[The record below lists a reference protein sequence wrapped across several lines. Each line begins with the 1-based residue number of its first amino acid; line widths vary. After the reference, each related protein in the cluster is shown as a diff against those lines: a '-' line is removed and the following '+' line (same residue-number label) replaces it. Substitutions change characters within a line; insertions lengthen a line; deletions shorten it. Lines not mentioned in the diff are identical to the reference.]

1 MKQVQPPTRHTDRIG
16 FAWDLTEWVESDSLR
31 QWIQQDI
38 DSFDWENPLLVQ
50 YLQTHPRYRPKM
62 LLTLLL
68 YAYATGVY
76 ASEDIAEQCY
86 SAPAFR
92 SICGPTA
99 PAATEIEKFRRENR
113 GLLKRGLQQILI
125 RSLRKHF
132 SLGDGLLPPGLR
144 PHVENAALTR
154 LDLARHLDRSAQAA

>member
-1 MKQVQPPTRHTDRIG
+1 MIRIPPPARQTDRIG
-16 FAWDLTEWVESDSLR
+16 FPWDLTEWIHSDTLL
-31 QWIQQDI
+31 QWIQAEI
-38 DSFDWENPLLVQ
+38 ESLDWSNPLLGQ
-50 YLQTHPRYRPKM
+50 YLQAHPRFRPKM

-86 SAPAFR
+86 SNPAFR
-92 SICGPTA
+92 AICGPE
-99 PAATEIEKFRRENR
+99 AAASTEIERVRRENR
-113 GLLKRGLQQILI
+113 GLLKRGLQQILK
-125 RSLRKHF
+125 RALRERY

-144 PHVENAALTR
+144 PYVENAALAR